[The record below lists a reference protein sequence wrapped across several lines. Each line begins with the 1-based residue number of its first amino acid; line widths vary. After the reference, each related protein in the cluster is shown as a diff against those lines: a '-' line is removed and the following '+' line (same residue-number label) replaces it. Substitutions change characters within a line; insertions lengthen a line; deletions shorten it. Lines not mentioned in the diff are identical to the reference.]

1 MSISVSTS
9 PAQACIDAPR
19 VVKIALI
26 AGEISGDRLGAG
38 LMRQLRSYYPHIHF
52 YGIGG
57 PQMTAAGLDVWY
69 PFELLSVM
77 GISAV
82 LKRLPTLLR
91 LRHQLVK
98 RLLMLQPDVVIGID
112 APDFTLGV
120 AKRVHTHGIKTV
132 HYVSPSIW
140 AWRAS
145 RIHTIRQSIDVMLT
159 LFPFEQALYQQQ
171 QVKAVCVGH
180 PLADQIA
187 MKVDSKAAR
196 SALHLLPNSP
206 VLAILPGSRRS
217 EIQYNLPI
225 MLQSVALL
233 LNSKPQ
239 LKCVLPVAH
248 EGLLSLVKPLL
259 AASPATVQQ
268 AVRLLS
274 GQSTL
279 AMSACD
285 VVLLTSG
292 TASLEAMLLKRPMV
306 VMYKWSAISHALIS
320 PWVKTPFVALPN
332 ILAGK
337 KIVPEFVQS
346 ACQPEVITE
355 ALSLLFQGN
364 RRALLQDL
372 FDTLHQSLKRD
383 ADVQAAAAVWQLI
396 AEDIKMLPTVPTV
409 PTERVAETSL
419 C

>member
-1 MSISVSTS
+1 MSSSLAS
-9 PAQACIDAPR
+9 PR
-19 VVKIALI
+19 VLKIALI

-38 LMRQLRSYYPHIHF
+38 LMRQLRQRYPHIQF

-57 PQMTAAGLDVWY
+57 PQMQAAGLDEWY
-69 PFELLSVM
+69 PFELLAVM
-77 GISAV
+77 GITAV

-91 LRHQLVK
+91 VRHQLVK
-98 RLLMLQPDVVIGID
+98 RLLILQPDVVIGID
-112 APDFTLGV
+112 SPDFTLGV
-120 AKRVHTHGIKTV
+120 AQRLRAHGIKTV

-145 RIHTIRQSIDVMLT
+145 RIHSIRRAVDVMLT

-180 PLADQIA
+180 PLADQID

-196 SALHLLPNSP
+196 MALQLLPNEP
-206 VLAILPGSRRS
+206 ILAILPGSRRS

-225 MLQSVALL
+225 MLQSLALL
-233 LNSKPQ
+233 LASKPQ
-239 LKCVLPVAH
+239 LQCVLPVAH
-248 EGLLSLVKPLL
+248 EGLLPLIQQL
-259 AASPATVQQ
+259 LTSCPPLVQQ
-268 AVRLLS
+268 AVRLLQ

-306 VMYKWSAISHALIS
+306 VIYKWSALSHALIS
-320 PWVKTPFVALPN
+320 PWVKTPFIALPN

-346 ACQPEVITE
+346 ACEPAAITE
-355 ALSLLFQGN
+355 ALSLLFQGK

-372 FDTLHQSLKRD
+372 FESIHQTLKRD
-383 ADVQAAAAVWQLI
+383 ADVQAAEAVWQLLPN
-396 AEDIKMLPTVPTV
+396 EIKNLPSVPTV
-409 PTERVAETSL
+409 TAEPQA

>member
-1 MSISVSTS
+1 MSTLTPTLPD
-9 PAQACIDAPR
+9 PAPVDTLR

-38 LMRQLRSYYPHIHF
+38 LMRQLRLIYPRIHF
-52 YGIGG
+52 FGIGG
-57 PQMTAAGLDVWY
+57 PQMVAAGLDVWY
-69 PFELLSVM
+69 SFELLSVM

-82 LKRLPTLLR
+82 LKRLPALLR
-91 LRHQLVK
+91 LRRQLVN
-98 RLLMLQPDVVIGID
+98 RLLISQPDVLISID
-112 APDFTLGV
+112 SPDFTLGV
-120 AKRVHTHGIKTV
+120 AKCIHGRGIKTV

-145 RIHTIRQSIDVMLT
+145 RIQTIRQSVDVMLT

-187 MKVDSKAAR
+187 MKVDSKVAR
-196 SALHLLPNSP
+196 SALQLLPNTP
-206 VLAILPGSRRS
+206 ILAILPGSRRS

-225 MLQSVALL
+225 MLQSVAQLL
-233 LNSKPQ
+233 ITKPHLQ
-239 LKCVLPVAH
+239 CVLPVAH
-248 EGLLSLVKPLL
+248 EDLLPLITPLL
-259 AASPATVQQ
+259 AASSTAVQQ
-268 AVRLLS
+268 TVRLLQ

-346 ACQPEVITE
+346 ACQPEAITE
-355 ALSLLFQGN
+355 ALALLFQGN

-396 AEDIKMLPTVPTV
+396 ADDVNVLPSAPLEKIAESTV
-409 PTERVAETSL
+409 

>member
-1 MSISVSTS
+1 MLPERSHHDT
-9 PAQACIDAPR
+9 PR

-38 LMRQLRSYYPHIHF
+38 LMSQLRLVYPHIHF

-57 PQMTAAGLDVWY
+57 PQMTAAGLNVWY
-69 PFELLSVM
+69 SFELLSVM

-82 LKRLPTLLR
+82 LKRLPALLR
-91 LRHQLVK
+91 LRHQLVN
-98 RLLMLQPDVVIGID
+98 RILQLQPDVLISID

-120 AKRVHTHGIKTV
+120 AKRVHGGGIKTV

-145 RIHTIRQSIDVMLT
+145 RIRTIRQSVDVMLT

-180 PLADQIA
+180 PLADQIG
-187 MKVDSKAAR
+187 MKVDSKVARAA
-196 SALHLLPNSP
+196 LQLMPNAP
-206 VLAILPGSRRS
+206 ILAILPGSRRS
-217 EIQYNLPI
+217 EIQYNLPV

-233 LNSKPQ
+233 LNTKPQ
-239 LKCVLPVAH
+239 LQCVLPVAH
-248 EGLLSLVKPLL
+248 EGLLPLIEL
-259 AASPATVQQ
+259 LIAASPAPVKQ
-268 AVRLLS
+268 AVRLLQ

-346 ACQPEVITE
+346 ACQPEAITE

-396 AEDIKMLPTVPTV
+396 AQDIKVLPTSPS
-409 PTERVAETSL
+409 EKVAETSL